1 MAVDFNVLFA
11 RLTELF
17 EMSATITTHQIALR
31 TKFDAV
37 VDAYAASSAGGDLDM
52 IAGLV
57 SQIENR
63 INDGKILR
71 QVLQADARRTVIE
84 MMDDALVAVT
94 GGAGLP
100 EKTPRHAIKELIRQ
114 MVDNSK
120 DIDGTTITIAS
131 TTAVSGN
138 QGNGTFLVS
147 ALASQI
153 KAPTVA
159 DNPSVKTELVRARC
173 IGDSNG
179 KYPPSSERFLIEG
192 QRKIDYMDEDWP
204 KGSGIKYGLNAV
216 NPTFDQGTGP
226 GQNVVRDGVF
236 ADFTSNNPDHWDIIT
251 GSAGSTIK
259 QSPTTGYR
267 ETSSYAL
274 RFDNDGSTTLK
285 VRQTLNSNASNSSL
299 GKLKPD
305 TVYSLSFVVK
315 KAGTVSGGNLKVRVE
330 DSGGTALNNS
340 DANRKME
347 ISLAHNDASITTSYV
362 LVSKAVQTP
371 RTLPSKD
378 IRIVIETDTAFTN
391 GSDIYID
398 DVCLAEMHKP
408 SPGGLACQVIPG
420 STDFAV
426 EDGFTIQVTNNGEGK
441 FAKDFDQ
448 FFPMEDFGFSLPA
461 IYDGSETQADY

>member
-17 EMSATITTHQIALR
+17 EMSATITASQTALR
-31 TKFDAV
+31 TKFDAI
-37 VDAYAASSAGGDLDM
+37 VDVYAASSAGGDLDM
-52 IAGLV
+52 IGGLV

-71 QVLQADARRTVIE
+71 SLLKADAQKTVIE
-84 MMDDALVAVT
+84 MMDDALIAVS

-100 EKTPRHAIKELIRQ
+100 EKNARQAIKELIRQ

-120 DIDGTTITIAS
+120 DIDGTTVGIGS
-131 TTAVSGN
+131 TTVVSGN

-153 KAPTVA
+153 KAPTVVH
-159 DNPSVKTELVRARC
+159 NPSVKTELVRARC

-179 KYPPSSERFLIEG
+179 KYAPSSERFIIEG

-204 KGSGIKYGLNAV
+204 KGSGIKYSLNVV
-216 NPTFDQGTGP
+216 NPTYDQGTGP
-226 GQNVVRDGVF
+226 GNNVVKDGIF
-236 ADFTSNNPDHWDIIT
+236 REFTSNDPDNWAIIT

-259 QSPTTGYR
+259 KSSTTGFR
-267 ETSSYAL
+267 ESSSYAV
-274 RFDNDGSTTLK
+274 RFDNDGSTALK
-285 VRQTLNSNASNSSL
+285 IRQTLNSNAIDSSL

-305 TVYSLSFVVK
+305 TLYTLSFAVK

-330 DSGGTALNNS
+330 DSGGTTLNNS

-347 ISLAHNDASITTSYV
+347 ISLAHNNAAITTSYV
-362 LVSKAVQTP
+362 LVSAVVQTP

-378 IRIVIETDTAFTN
+378 IRIVVETNTAFTS
-391 GSDIYID
+391 GSDIFVD
-398 DVCLAEMHKP
+398 DVCLAEMHRP
-408 SPGGLACQVIPG
+408 TAGGLACQMLAG
-420 STDFAV
+420 ATDYAV